1 MLEKLSEFDISKLHT
16 SLILGIILVGYVGV
30 TTYFEMWTP
39 ECQGLEECFDY
50 DRRMARLAVWDFDWI
65 KTDLRHT
72 LHMGLLVISYQLFGS
87 YTVLVLASSVLL
99 LVVTYLFTTILSGK
113 RFGGLVAVIVVLQ
126 SSIFYNYDTSV
137 TYPSFWAL
145 LFLTSLYLLH
155 TKKWAL
161 SPLPFIASI
170 PAKSL
175 TALFIPGV
183 LAWCWFEK
191 RKKMFYVY
199 IVLTIIGFGLIFS
212 SDQFSQRDRGG
223 FSLITHFD
231 PEMVLEGFVSWM
243 WKGFGSDQ
251 STLLLLVVFIFLL
264 FLNRKKIEHS
274 NAVLSMTVTMI
285 FISPV
290 LIGMTTYDVWPYRM
304 LPLVVMIGVMVGMVI
319 ANLDKINL
327 KMFLS
332 KA

>member
-1 MLEKLSEFDISKLHT
+1 MLEQFAKFDISKFHT
-16 SLILGIILVGYVGV
+16 ALILGVILVGYAGI

-39 ECQGLEECFDY
+39 ECQGLDECFDY

-65 KTDLRHT
+65 TTDLRHT

-87 YTVLVLASSVLL
+87 YKVLVLVSSILL
-99 LVVTYLFTTILSGK
+99 LVVSYLFTAVLSGK

-126 SSIFYNYDTSV
+126 SSVFYNYDTSV

-145 LFLTSLYLLH
+145 LFVTSLYLLH

-175 TALFIPGV
+175 TALFMPGI

-191 RKKMFYVY
+191 KKKMFLVY
-199 IVLTIIGFGLIFS
+199 FILTLIGIGMVLAF
-212 SDQFSQRDRGG
+212 DQFSKRERGG
-223 FSLITHFD
+223 FALITHFD

-264 FLNRKKIEHS
+264 FLNRSRIEHS
-274 NAVLSMTVTMI
+274 KAVLAMTGTMI
-285 FISPV
+285 FV
-290 LIGMTTYDVWPYRM
+290 
-304 LPLVVMIGVMVGMVI
+304 
-319 ANLDKINL
+319 
-327 KMFLS
+327 
-332 KA
+332 